1 MNSKAIRKQLLA
13 AVAMVLVAAV
23 ALGSSTYAWFA
34 NNNTV
39 TAKGLQVN
47 ATTDQSLM
55 IKGQDAGEVFG
66 SIGTTTLQRLTL
78 HPATSMNGVDF
89 AKLGDKVQVKKSGES
104 TATWSGENGAFTQGS
119 DFTKGDLVTATNA
132 GEDYYYLEAQY
143 TLKAVGTSQ
152 NVYLKDFTLTG
163 SSALKPALRMSI
175 TCNSVTK
182 VFNIGGGTN
191 PTEGVGKK
199 GTSAWELASV
209 TYTKQGT
216 LAASF
221 GTLTA
226 NTEYPVIVRIWFE
239 GQDTAC
245 YTDHVDLNNTDVT
258 MNFTTETT
266 GWSAA

>member
-1 MNSKAIRKQLLA
+1 MNSKAIKRQLLA
-13 AVAMVLVAAV
+13 AIAMVLVAAL

-55 IKGQDAGEVFG
+55 IKGNDTSEVYG
-66 SIGTTTLQRLTL
+66 SIGTTTLQRLSL
-78 HPATSMNGVDF
+78 HPSTSTDGIEF
-89 AKLGDKVQVKKSGES
+89 AKLGTAVKVKKSGES
-104 TATWSGENGAFTQGS
+104 TATWSGNDGAFTKGTTF
-119 DFTKGDLVTATNA
+119 DTGDLITATNA
-132 GEDYYYLEAQY
+132 SEDYYYLEAGY

-152 NVYLKDFTLTG
+152 TVYLKDFTLTT

-175 TCNSVTK
+175 TCNSITN
-182 VFNIGGGTN
+182 VFNIGGGAN

-199 GTSAWELASV
+199 GDAAWELSPV
-209 TYTKQGT
+209 TYTTAGT
-216 LAASF
+216 LAATF

-226 NTEYPVIVRIWFE
+226 NTEYPVTVRIWFE

-245 YTDHVDLNNTDVT
+245 FTDHVDTNNTDIT

-266 GWSAA
+266 GWS